1 MRGPQEGNGREE
13 GCQSPSTED
22 LHKKEVMF
30 MKEEFT
36 NRKSTILIPAL
47 IGTAIGA
54 GIGLLVAPKSGKE
67 TRKDLKRFAANT
79 RDQVVEVIDQGRD
92 LYEEGREAVVRAVK
106 AGKEAYD
113 EGTEKIGKL
122 MHKKERSFMTPIL
135 ASGIIGAGVA
145 FLLATKSGKEVRK
158 GFTRIAANTR
168 DKVVSTIDR
177 GKELYVEGT
186 KALPAAVEAG
196 RKAFIQGQEKLR
208 KVA

>member
-1 MRGPQEGNGREE
+1 MVRRREDGREE
-13 GCQSPSTED
+13 ECQNPSTED
-22 LHKKEVMF
+22 VHKKEVMV

-36 NRKSTILIPAL
+36 NRKNTILMPAL

-54 GIGLLVAPKSGKE
+54 GIALLVAPKSGKE

-79 RDQVVEVIDQGRD
+79 RDQVAEVIDQGRD
-92 LYEEGREAVVRAVK
+92 LYEEGREAVARAVK

-145 FLLATKSGKEVRK
+145 AFLLSTKSGKEVRE
-158 GFTRIAANTR
+158 GLTRIAANTR
-168 DKVVSTIDR
+168 EKVVSTIDR
-177 GKELYVEGT
+177 GKALYMEGT
-186 KALPAAVEAG
+186 KALPKAVEAG
-196 RKAFIQGQEKLR
+196 RKAFIKELENLR
-208 KVA
+208 